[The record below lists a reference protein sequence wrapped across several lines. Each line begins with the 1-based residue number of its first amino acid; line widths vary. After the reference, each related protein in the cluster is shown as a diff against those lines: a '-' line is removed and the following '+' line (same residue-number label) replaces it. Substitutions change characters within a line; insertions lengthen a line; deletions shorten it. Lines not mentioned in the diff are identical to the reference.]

1 MWHYG
6 LSVMVEHVAVHVTE
20 VRNGKVALRRFS
32 ICQILSLWISKE
44 VNYFFVT
51 KSQKSTADKRIHLL
65 LWIPFKNNWLVPNSR
80 TKIFPALSGDDETVG
95 CCSITSTFLCE
106 VVSFFLVGGAHGFQ
120 LLIKQIF
127 CQLYNSWRWFLREN
141 YSARF

>member
-1 MWHYG
+1 
-6 LSVMVEHVAVHVTE
+6 MVEHVAVHVTE

-65 LWIPFKNNWLVPNSR
+65 LWIPFKNNWLVQNQ
-80 TKIFPALSGDDETVG
+80 TVG
-95 CCSITSTFLCE
+95 QKYFPLW
-106 VVSFFLVGGAHGFQ
+106 VVMMKRWAAAVSPLLSFVKLSVF
-120 LLIKQIF
+120 
-127 CQLYNSWRWFLREN
+127 S
-141 YSARF
+141 